1 MNSEEQDI
9 EETLSNISLSEKE
22 KSRTTKLDIDLLEYT
37 VISKHFGE
45 EIDYNQSIYL
55 PTPESLQNLTN
66 IVLLKDLVKYDMKK
80 YKSLFTPQ
88 SKAQSVK

>member
-37 VISKHFGE
+37 VISKHFG
-45 EIDYNQSIYL
+45 DFHLQL
-55 PTPESLQNLTN
+55 LSLNLHTR
-66 IVLLKDLVKYDMKK
+66 
-80 YKSLFTPQ
+80 F
-88 SKAQSVK
+88 